1 MKKRLNPKELDALLR
16 AADVACAENGAR
28 LTHRRRQVLS
38 ALTQASSPLSAYEVL
53 DLCNRSSTSPMPAMS
68 VYRILDFLEQQ
79 SLVHRLSSSNKFVSC
94 AHIAGDHKHFQ
105 RTHFL
110 LCNGCS
116 SVEEVDAT
124 EEASEA
130 LEKMA
135 KTVGFK
141 LTTQQFELSGICTT
155 CQKSPGGGPDGY

>member
-1 MKKRLNPKELDALLR
+1 MPNIKQSKLDSLLR
-16 AADVACAENGAR
+16 AAEVSCSENGAR
-28 LTHRRRQVLS
+28 LTQRRRQVLS
-38 ALTQASSPLSAYEVL
+38 ALTQSSSPLSAYEVL
-53 DLCNRSSTSPMPAMS
+53 DLCNRSTASAMPAMS

-79 SLVHRLSSSNKFVSC
+79 LLVHRLSTSNKYVSC
-94 AHIAGDHKHFQ
+94 AHITCDHKHFQ
-105 RTHFL
+105 TPHFL
-110 LCNGCS
+110 LCEGCS

-130 LEKMA
+130 LEQMA

-155 CQKSPGGGPDGY
+155 CQNSASGGV

>member
-1 MKKRLNPKELDALLR
+1 MPNIKRSKLDSLLR
-16 AADVACAENGAR
+16 AAEVSCSENGAR
-28 LTHRRRQVLS
+28 LTQRRRQVLS
-38 ALTQASSPLSAYEVL
+38 ALMQSSSPLSAYEVL
-53 DLCNRSSTSPMPAMS
+53 DLCNRSTASAMPAMS

-79 SLVHRLSSSNKFVSC
+79 LLVHRLSTSNKYVSC
-94 AHIAGDHKHFQ
+94 AHITCDHKHFQ
-105 RTHFL
+105 TTHFL
-110 LCNGCS
+110 LCEGCS

-130 LEKMA
+130 LEQMA

-155 CQKSPGGGPDGY
+155 CQNSASGGV

>member
-1 MKKRLNPKELDALLR
+1 MPNIKQSKLDSLLR
-16 AADVACAENGAR
+16 AAEVSCAENGAR
-28 LTHRRRQVLS
+28 LTQRRRQVLS
-38 ALTQASSPLSAYEVL
+38 ELMQSSSPLSAYEVL
-53 DLCNRSSTSPMPAMS
+53 DLCNRSTTSAMPAMS

-79 SLVHRLSSSNKFVSC
+79 LLVHRLSTSNKYVSC
-94 AHIAGDHKHFQ
+94 SHIACDHKHFQ
-105 RTHFL
+105 ATHFL
-110 LCNGCS
+110 LCEGCS

-130 LEKMA
+130 LEQMA

-155 CQKSPGGGPDGY
+155 CQNSASGRV

>member
-1 MKKRLNPKELDALLR
+1 MPNIKQSKLDSLLR
-16 AADVACAENGAR
+16 AAEVSCSENGAR
-28 LTHRRRQVLS
+28 LTQRRRQVLS
-38 ALTQASSPLSAYEVL
+38 ALMQSSSPLSAYEVL
-53 DLCNRSSTSPMPAMS
+53 DLCNRSTASAMPAMS

-79 SLVHRLSSSNKFVSC
+79 LLVHRLSTSNKYVSC
-94 AHIAGDHKHFQ
+94 AHITCDHKHFQ
-105 RTHFL
+105 TTHFL
-110 LCNGCS
+110 LCEGCS

-130 LEKMA
+130 LEQMA

-155 CQKSPGGGPDGY
+155 CQNSASGGL

>member
-1 MKKRLNPKELDALLR
+1 MPNIKQSKLDSLLR
-16 AADVACAENGAR
+16 AAEVSCAENGAR
-28 LTHRRRQVLS
+28 LTQRRRQVLS
-38 ALTQASSPLSAYEVL
+38 ELMQSSSPLSAYEVL
-53 DLCNRSSTSPMPAMS
+53 DLCNRSTASAMPAMS

-79 SLVHRLSSSNKFVSC
+79 LLVHRLSTSNKYVSC
-94 AHIAGDHKHFQ
+94 AHITCDHKHFQ
-105 RTHFL
+105 TTHFL
-110 LCNGCS
+110 LCEGCS

-130 LEKMA
+130 LEQMA

-155 CQKSPGGGPDGY
+155 CQNSASGGV

>member
-1 MKKRLNPKELDALLR
+1 MPNIKQSKLDSLLR
-16 AADVACAENGAR
+16 AAEVSCAENGAR
-28 LTHRRRQVLS
+28 LTQRRRQVLS
-38 ALTQASSPLSAYEVL
+38 VLMQSSSPLSAYEVL
-53 DLCNRSSTSPMPAMS
+53 DLCNRSTTSAMPAMS

-79 SLVHRLSSSNKFVSC
+79 LLVHRLSTSNKYVSC
-94 AHIAGDHKHFQ
+94 AHIACDHKHFQ
-105 RTHFL
+105 TTHFL
-110 LCNGCS
+110 LCEGCS

-130 LEKMA
+130 LEQMA

-155 CQKSPGGGPDGY
+155 CQNSASGGV

>member
-1 MKKRLNPKELDALLR
+1 MPNIKQSKLDSLLR
-16 AADVACAENGAR
+16 AAEVSCSENGAR
-28 LTHRRRQVLS
+28 LTQRRRQVLS
-38 ALTQASSPLSAYEVL
+38 ALMQSSSPLSAYEVL
-53 DLCNRSSTSPMPAMS
+53 DLCNRSTASAMPAMS

-79 SLVHRLSSSNKFVSC
+79 LLVHRLSTSNKYVSC
-94 AHIAGDHKHFQ
+94 AHITCDHKHFQ
-105 RTHFL
+105 TTHFL
-110 LCNGCS
+110 LCEGCS

-130 LEKMA
+130 LEQMA

-155 CQKSPGGGPDGY
+155 CQTSASGGV

>member
-1 MKKRLNPKELDALLR
+1 MPNIKQSKLDSLLR
-16 AADVACAENGAR
+16 AAEVSCAENGAR
-28 LTHRRRQVLS
+28 LTQRRRQVLS
-38 ALTQASSPLSAYEVL
+38 ELMQSSSPLSAYEVL
-53 DLCNRSSTSPMPAMS
+53 DLCNRSTTSAMPAMS

-79 SLVHRLSSSNKFVSC
+79 LLVHRLSTSNKYVSC
-94 AHIAGDHKHFQ
+94 SHIACDHKHFHA
-105 RTHFL
+105 THFL
-110 LCNGCS
+110 LCEGCS

-130 LEKMA
+130 LEQMA

-155 CQKSPGGGPDGY
+155 CQNSASGGV

>member
-1 MKKRLNPKELDALLR
+1 MPNIKQSKLDSLLR
-16 AADVACAENGAR
+16 AAEVSCSENGAR
-28 LTHRRRQVLS
+28 LTQRRRQVLS
-38 ALTQASSPLSAYEVL
+38 ALMQSSSPLSAYEVL
-53 DLCNRSSTSPMPAMS
+53 DLCNRSTASAMPAMS

-79 SLVHRLSSSNKFVSC
+79 LLVHRLSTSNKYVSC
-94 AHIAGDHKHFQ
+94 AHITCDHKHFQ
-105 RTHFL
+105 TTHFL
-110 LCNGCS
+110 LCEGCS

-130 LEKMA
+130 LEQMA

-155 CQKSPGGGPDGY
+155 CKNSARGGV

>member
-1 MKKRLNPKELDALLR
+1 MPIVKQSKLDSLLR
-16 AADVACAENGAR
+16 AAEVSCAENGAR
-28 LTHRRRQVLS
+28 LTQRRRQVLS
-38 ALTQASSPLSAYEVL
+38 VLMQSSSPLSAYELL
-53 DLCNRSSTSPMPAMS
+53 DLCNRSTTSAMPAMS

-79 SLVHRLSSSNKFVSC
+79 LLVHRLSTSNKYVSC
-94 AHIAGDHKHFQ
+94 AHITCDHKHFQ
-105 RTHFL
+105 TTHFL
-110 LCNGCS
+110 LCEGCS

-130 LEKMA
+130 LEQMA

-155 CQKSPGGGPDGY
+155 CQNSASGGV

>member
-1 MKKRLNPKELDALLR
+1 MPNIKQSKLDSLLR
-16 AADVACAENGAR
+16 AAEVSCAENGAR
-28 LTHRRRQVLS
+28 LTQRRRQVLS
-38 ALTQASSPLSAYEVL
+38 ELMQSSSPLSAYEVL
-53 DLCNRSSTSPMPAMS
+53 DLCNRSTTSAMPAMS

-79 SLVHRLSSSNKFVSC
+79 LLVHRLSTSNKYVSC
-94 AHIAGDHKHFQ
+94 SHIACDHKHFQ
-105 RTHFL
+105 ATHFL
-110 LCNGCS
+110 LCEGCS

-130 LEKMA
+130 LEQMA

-155 CQKSPGGGPDGY
+155 CQNSASGGV

>member
-1 MKKRLNPKELDALLR
+1 MPNVKQSKLDSLLR
-16 AADVACAENGAR
+16 AAEVSCVENGAR
-28 LTHRRRQVLS
+28 LTRRRRQVLTVLMQS
-38 ALTQASSPLSAYEVL
+38 SSPLSAYEVL
-53 DLCNRSSTSPMPAMS
+53 DLCNRSTTSAMPAMS

-79 SLVHRLSSSNKFVSC
+79 LLVHRLSTSNKYVSC
-94 AHIAGDHKHFQ
+94 AHIACDHKHFQ
-105 RTHFL
+105 ATHFL
-110 LCNGCS
+110 LCEGCS

-130 LEKMA
+130 LEQMA

-155 CQKSPGGGPDGY
+155 CQNSASGGL